1 MSINEKIKA
10 INNKIEQ
17 NKAQNDLD
25 RQKSK
30 ISPLSSENISK
41 YEFLTGKGVLPE
53 KYLLEKAATMK
64 RLEYFPLGKAFEK
77 QTNVIKKQT
86 KIMNKKEDKINKI
99 VKTIIGTDEKYCDK
113 VSNALLYLPKEHI
126 EKHVEINKRMKPDD
140 IVHRKHNVNT
150 YGTIISFIS
159 NFSTEVADTDEM
171 YKMLNKFNNE
181 INELKSDYSAGE
193 DKEIDAVIENAS
205 LVFNNQLKFFD
216 DFLLKY
222 KQRTP
227 TKQISKRGSSSSP
240 LSI

>member
-1 MSINEKIKA
+1 
-10 INNKIEQ
+10 
-17 NKAQNDLD
+17 
-25 RQKSK
+25 
-30 ISPLSSENISK
+30 
-41 YEFLTGKGVLPE
+41 
-53 KYLLEKAATMK
+53 
-64 RLEYFPLGKAFEK
+64 
-77 QTNVIKKQT
+77 
-86 KIMNKKEDKINKI
+86 
-99 VKTIIGTDEKYCDK
+99 
-113 VSNALLYLPKEHI
+113 
-126 EKHVEINKRMKPDD
+126 MKPDD

-150 YGTIISFIS
+150 YGTIRSFIS
-159 NFSTEVADTDEM
+159 NFSTEVVDTDEM

>member
-1 MSINEKIKA
+1 
-10 INNKIEQ
+10 
-17 NKAQNDLD
+17 
-25 RQKSK
+25 
-30 ISPLSSENISK
+30 
-41 YEFLTGKGVLPE
+41 
-53 KYLLEKAATMK
+53 
-64 RLEYFPLGKAFEK
+64 
-77 QTNVIKKQT
+77 
-86 KIMNKKEDKINKI
+86 
-99 VKTIIGTDEKYCDK
+99 
-113 VSNALLYLPKEHI
+113 
-126 EKHVEINKRMKPDD
+126 MKPDD

-240 LSI
+240 LSIWFASLETIAERVKLKPRKRKKSGTKLKFLTPNKLWTTLPILLAQIQAGNNWHELKNEIRQILYLLYHIIKFTLI